1 MRRSTTLHQQ
11 ASFSVMRLH
20 LRCHRDRLLETTDW
34 QSVNDL
40 YTSQRLNERK
50 RVTSLSRAGAT
61 SGGAFSFRQNNSHDL
76 ISFSFFLQFSI
87 FLSVIKKG
95 NIKKKKKRQHKK
107 ETRNKIKKLH
117 TGLLN
122 SSRREREKEQSLVCV
137 RVCIINPATCPE
149 AAGAEY

>member
-1 MRRSTTLHQQ
+1 MRFHSGRIT
-11 ASFSVMRLH
+11 
-20 LRCHRDRLLETTDW
+20 
-34 QSVNDL
+34 
-40 YTSQRLNERK
+40 
-50 RVTSLSRAGAT
+50 VT
-61 SGGAFSFRQNNSHDL
+61 
-76 ISFSFFLQFSI
+76 ISFLSLFFYSSQSFCLLYRKEI
-87 FLSVIKKG
+87 L
-95 NIKKKKKRQHKK
+95 KKKKKRQHKK

>member
-1 MRRSTTLHQQ
+1 MRFHSGRIT
-11 ASFSVMRLH
+11 
-20 LRCHRDRLLETTDW
+20 
-34 QSVNDL
+34 
-40 YTSQRLNERK
+40 
-50 RVTSLSRAGAT
+50 VT
-61 SGGAFSFRQNNSHDL
+61 
-76 ISFSFFLQFSI
+76 ISFLSLFFYSSQSFCLLYRKEI
-87 FLSVIKKG
+87 L
-95 NIKKKKKRQHKK
+95 KKKKRQHKK